1 MTHRDTLY
9 RNYEDALFALMMES
23 VVQSEGER
31 LLRENVRLKQDPDA
45 ALSEALQR
53 RCRKT
58 IDRAFA
64 KQTRQAAGRTAKK
77 VFKVLPL
84 VAVVVAAMVMFAYA
98 AFPEFRSDV
107 LNLLVKHNANSINWS
122 FTDDN
127 EIDAQSAV
135 PESPTFSVQLPEE
148 YVLVAYSNNVD
159 TERATYLN
167 QNDDA
172 RRITISVL
180 HSGYTATN
188 TDIEDADYY
197 EEILI
202 QGYTAVL
209 TVKNGLTRIT
219 WGDPDVPC
227 YVTMK
232 ATGMDFAIA
241 KQIAENVVVQELQK
255 NKK

>member
-148 YVLVAYSNNVD
+148 YVLVAYSNAPD
-159 TERATYLN
+159 MEQAKY
-167 QNDDA
+167 QNMQQDDDY
-172 RRITISVL
+172 IIISVL
-180 HSGYTATN
+180 HGESAATN
-188 TDIEDADYY
+188 TDIQDADYY
-197 EEILI
+197 EEMSI
-202 QGYTAVL
+202 QGYRAIL
-209 TVKNGLTRIT
+209 TVKDQLTYIT
-219 WGDPDVPC
+219 WGDKVLPC
-227 YVTMK
+227 YVTLK
-232 ATGMDFAIA
+232 TTNADLTTAR
-241 KQIAENVVVQELQK
+241 QIAESVVVQELQK
-255 NKK
+255 N